1 MQLTDMETIEF
12 KRDGRP
18 ARVRLARVFLF
29 MAMTSMLGACSTIDA
44 AGDKVVDYASTLNP
58 LNWFDDDNEGVKTPE
73 AADTAEVADS
83 KRSDAKRK
91 SRSSKVPSGTLY
103 SDNRVK
109 KYPKLGT
116 IPDSPKAHRT
126 VRRQLEREKLAQG
139 LVADTKNAQYSEQV
153 LKARLAV
160 KPPPP
165 TASPTTPVARS
176 TRVIPPSAPVDQSP
190 SAARVPA
197 PLVQAP
203 LVRKAQS
210 PRVTPPPVDRTIKSS
225 GASVIPQARP
235 AISRAPQTIVPA
247 PSAVQPPPPP
257 AAHQGGRPPQR
268 FATPSGIPQVAAV
281 QPPQVRQNVMPPP
294 APPRFNSM
302 PLQQAVMPV
311 QQVAHPPQVAALPVP
326 AYGVHKIPSSQKA
339 LQVATIYFKNGSSRL
354 GSRDRIVVQDVV
366 SMYRETGGL
375 IRIIGHSSGFAASQG
390 SRWTKF
396 VNFKVSLDRANAVAA
411 EFIRHGIPPDRI
423 DVSAQGTQSP
433 RYAEYSPT
441 GKAGNR
447 RAEVFLEYTNG
458 S

>member
-1 MQLTDMETIEF
+1 MRLADMKILKF

-18 ARVRLARVFLF
+18 ARFRLVRVLMF

-58 LNWFDDDNEGVKTPE
+58 LNWFDDDNVDVKRPE
-73 AADTAEVADS
+73 ASDTAGAADS
-83 KRSDAKRK
+83 NRSDAKRK
-91 SRSSKVPSGTLY
+91 SRSSKVPSGLLY
-103 SDNRVK
+103 GDNRVN

-116 IPDSPKAHRT
+116 IPDSPKAHKSI
-126 VRRQLEREKLAQG
+126 RRQLEREKLAQG
-139 LVADTKNAQYSEQV
+139 LVADTKNAKYSEQV
-153 LKARLAV
+153 LKARMAV

-165 TASPTTPVARS
+165 AASPTTPVARS
-176 TRVIPPSAPVDQSP
+176 TRVTPPSAPVVQSP
-190 SAARVPA
+190 SAVRVPA

-210 PRVTPPPVDRTIKSS
+210 PRVTPPPAHRATNAS
-225 GASVIPQARP
+225 GSSVIPRSQPIA
-235 AISRAPQTIVPA
+235 SRAPQAIVPA
-247 PSAVQPPPPP
+247 PSTVQPPPPP
-257 AAHQGGRPPQR
+257 TAYQKSKPPQR
-268 FATPSGIPQVAAV
+268 FATPSGIPQVASV

-294 APPRFNSM
+294 APPRYN
-302 PLQQAVMPV
+302 AVPVAAVLPV
-311 QQVAHPPQVAALPVP
+311 QQVAYPPQVAALPVP
-326 AYGVHKIPSSQKA
+326 AYGGHEVPGGQKA

-396 VNFKVSLDRANAVAA
+396 VNFKVSLDRANAVAS

-423 DVSAQGTQSP
+423 DVSAQGTESP

-447 RAEVFLEYTNG
+447 RAEVFLEYANG